1 MILDDD
7 IIKKHGVMF
16 AAIYAVVSANPN
28 ITQAEITTLC
38 HTSLRTVQR
47 TLDEL
52 QQLHYIEIKV
62 NKPKP
67 NTYENILY
75 SHPTPTRKKPFGEF
89 GHVLLSE
96 YEYQNL
102 IKDFN
107 GDTAL
112 VNEYITKLDDYM
124 EIHPEKHYA
133 AHQRVL
139 HNWITNDRTNQ
150 RKKIRPPKNAK
161 YGYDGKTYG
170 DLISEVTDETKKQY
184 YLKMIVGEEL
194 NRVATMPLDEV
205 ARANEYLYFVNDFE
219 GDE

>member
-16 AAIYAVVSANPN
+16 AAIYAVVSTNPN
-28 ITQAEITTLC
+28 ITQAEIATLC

-67 NTYENILY
+67 NTYENILH

-96 YEYQNL
+96 YEYQKL
-102 IKDFN
+102 IKDVN
-107 GDTAL
+107 NDKAL
-112 VNEYITKLDDYM
+112 IDEYIKKLDEYM

-133 AHQRVL
+133 AHQKVIS
-139 HNWITNDRTNQ
+139 NWIADDKENQ
-150 RKKIRPPKNAK
+150 RKKLKPPKGAK
-161 YGYDGKTYG
+161 YWYDGKTYG
-170 DLISEVTDETKKQY
+170 DLINAVTDETQKQY
-184 YLKMIVGEEL
+184 YLKMIVGEQRNEI
-194 NRVATMPLDEV
+194 ATMPLEEL
-205 ARANEYLYFVNDFE
+205 ASLNEYLALTNIFE